1 MVTVSLQYVASTARA
16 RLKFQQVGA
25 EGGIKMD
32 TKPKILIVDDE
43 PEFVESLSA
52 ALKVN
57 SYQVLATDNKTR
69 AQEIARSEKPDTVVV
84 GTMVPR
90 GDACLFCRWLKQTS
104 RLSNVPIIVI
114 DAPPEKQATKG
125 WRKAEGR
132 AMEAEDYLMKPVNPE
147 ALATIVENLVEK
159 ESEKIRVMV
168 VDDHAMVRDGI
179 RALVGV
185 QKDMQVIAEAV
196 DGKDAVDKVKK
207 YAPDI
212 VLMDIVMPVMNG
224 LKATE
229 VICKE
234 CQKTK
239 VLMLSQYD
247 DEENIRESRK
257 VGACG
262 FIPKNTAATQLLSAI
277 RSAS

>member
-1 MVTVSLQYVASTARA
+1 
-16 RLKFQQVGA
+16 
-25 EGGIKMD
+25 MD

-43 PEFVESLSA
+43 PEFVENLSA
-52 ALKVN
+52 ILEV
-57 SYQVLATDNKTR
+57 SYQVLVTDTR
-69 AQEIARSEKPDTVVV
+69 TKAQKMAQAEKPDTVIV
-84 GTMVPR
+84 GTIMPR
-90 GDACLFCRWLKQTS
+90 GDACLLCRWIKQAAG
-104 RLSNVPIIVI
+104 LGDVPVIVI
-114 DAPPEKQATKG
+114 DAPLDKQATKG

-132 AMEAEDYLMKPVNPE
+132 AMEAEDYLMKPVNPD
-147 ALATIVENLVEK
+147 ALIPIIRNLLEK
-159 ESEKIRVMV
+159 ETDSIKVMV

-185 QKDMQVIAEAV
+185 QRDMQVVAEAV
-196 DGKDAVDKVKK
+196 DGRDAIEKVKK

-229 VICKE
+229 LICKE
-234 CQKTK
+234 CKRTK

>member
-1 MVTVSLQYVASTARA
+1 MEIKAR
-16 RLKFQQVGA
+16 
-25 EGGIKMD
+25 
-32 TKPKILIVDDE
+32 ILIVDDE
-43 PEFVESLSA
+43 PEFVETLSA
-52 ALKVN
+52 VLQVN
-57 SYQVLATDNKTR
+57 SYEVLATDDRAKAQKIVKTER
-69 AQEIARSEKPDTVVV
+69 PDTVVV
-84 GTMVPR
+84 GTITPR
-90 GDACLFCRWLKQTS
+90 GDACLLCRWLKYS
-104 RLSNVPIIVI
+104 SGVGDLPVIVV
-114 DAPPEKQATKG
+114 DAPPERQATKG
-125 WRKAEGR
+125 WRKWEGL

-147 ALATIVENLVEK
+147 ALATIIIGLLEK
-159 ESEKIRVMV
+159 QIDRIKVMV

-185 QKDMQVIAEAV
+185 QRDMQIVAEAV
-196 DGKDAVDKVKK
+196 DGKDAVEKVKK

-229 VICKE
+229 LICKE
-234 CQKTK
+234 CRRTK

>member
-1 MVTVSLQYVASTARA
+1 M
-16 RLKFQQVGA
+16 
-25 EGGIKMD
+25 E
-32 TKPKILIVDDE
+32 TKAKILIVDDE
-43 PEFVESLSA
+43 PEFVESLC
-52 ALKVN
+52 ALLEVN
-57 SYQVLATDNKTR
+57 SYEVLATDDRAKAQKIVKTER
-69 AQEIARSEKPDTVVV
+69 PDTVVV
-84 GTMVPR
+84 GTIMPR
-90 GDACLFCRWLKQTS
+90 GDACLLCRWLKHS
-104 RLSNVPIIVI
+104 SGIDSLPVIVI
-114 DAPPEKQATKG
+114 DAPPERQATRG

-147 ALATIVENLVEK
+147 ALIPIIANLVEK
-159 ESEKIRVMV
+159 QIDRIKVMV

-185 QKDMQVIAEAV
+185 QQDMQIVAEAV
-196 DGKDAVDKVKK
+196 DGKDAVEKVKK

-229 VICKE
+229 MICRE
-234 CQKTK
+234 CRKTK

-262 FIPKNTAATQLLSAI
+262 FVPKNTAATQLLSAI